1 MGPSPAGRRSGLAVV
16 GAMDAGGAQEDVVSK
31 GLIGRK
37 VGMTTVFTD
46 DGTAHPVTVI
56 EVKPNLVFGHR
67 TEERDGYTA
76 LQLAHEEL
84 SEKEQRIARKPD
96 LGAFKKRNQKPHRTV
111 REFRVEAKEL
121 EAHAPGSQLTV
132 ELFKKGDKVDVTGTT
147 RGFGFAGVFKRHHM
161 KGAARDSS
169 TAHELHRHPGAI
181 GQRKTPGR
189 VVKNKRMP
197 GHMGVDRRTVQNLPV
212 IDVIPESHLLLVGG
226 SIPGHRK
233 QVVFIHPTVK

>member
-1 MGPSPAGRRSGLAVV
+1 M
-16 GAMDAGGAQEDVVSK
+16 SK

-37 VGMTTVFTD
+37 VGMTTVFAE

-56 EVKPNLVFGHR
+56 EVAPNLVFGHR
-67 TEERDGYTA
+67 TAERDGYAA

-84 SEKEQRIARKPD
+84 SEKQLRNARKPD
-96 LGAFKKRNQKPHRTV
+96 AGAFKKRSQKPHRTI
-111 REFRVEAKEL
+111 REFRVDAKDL
-121 EAHAPGSQLTV
+121 EGHAVGSQITV

-189 VVKNKRMP
+189 VFKNKRMP
-197 GHMGVDRRTVQNLPV
+197 GHKGVDRRTIQNLPIV
-212 IDVIPESHLLLVGG
+212 DVIPENNLLLVGG

-233 QVVFIHPTVK
+233 GLVFVRPTVK

>member
-1 MGPSPAGRRSGLAVV
+1 MAREA
-16 GAMDAGGAQEDVVSK
+16 AQELAMSK

-37 VGMTTVFTD
+37 VGMTTVFAE

-56 EVKPNLVFGHR
+56 EVAPNLVLGHR
-67 TEERDGYTA
+67 TKERDGYVA
-76 LQLAHEEL
+76 LQVAHEEL
-84 SEKEQRIARKPD
+84 SEKQQRNARKPD
-96 LGAFKKRNQKPHRTV
+96 LGAFKKRNQKPHRNV
-111 REFRVEAKEL
+111 REFRVEEKEL
-121 EAHAPGSQLTV
+121 EGHALGSQLTV

-147 RGFGFAGVFKRHHM
+147 RGFGFSGVFKRHHM

-189 VVKNKRMP
+189 VFKNKRMP
-197 GHMGVDRRTVQNLPV
+197 GQKGVDRRTVQNLRV
-212 IDVIPESHLLLVGG
+212 VDVIPENNLLLVGG

-233 QVVFIHPTVK
+233 QLVFIHPTVK